1 MEGAGCPWETPQH
14 SRVVAVPLVPAPQVG
29 EQGEGSAG
37 GDADRHLDAKGEE
50 LVLLQ
55 RVHPHLGEHRARGW
69 DAFTAAEPPLGCPGF
84 GGARSSVAGKGQ
96 GFVPFPFP
104 WRAPSW
110 LWLRASSAQRRC
122 CSSDKPG
129 AGATRQGWERGGGG
143 AGGSDSRGAA
153 PYLVALVPGHGER
166 HLGLFAGDDV
176 FSAGKEQFP
185 LRWDTNHPQT
195 VPVSQC
201 RAPPPPFSLLHPRI
215 PLAFSAHRSSRIF
228 FLALASLYLL
238 TPS

>member
-69 DAFTAAEPPLGCPGF
+69 DAFTAAEPPPLGCPGF

-129 AGATRQGWERGGGG
+129 AGATRQGWERGGGRRQRLPR
-143 AGGSDSRGAA
+143 GSTLPCCFGPRARRAA
-153 PYLVALVPGHGER
+153 PRSVCRRRRIFCGKGTISLTVGHKPPTDCPCIPVP
-166 HLGLFAGDDV
+166 
-176 FSAGKEQFP
+176 SP
-185 LRWDTNHPQT
+185 
-195 VPVSQC
+195 
-201 RAPPPPFSLLHPRI
+201 APPPSPSSIPASHLLFPLTGPAEFFS
-215 PLAFSAHRSSRIF
+215 
-228 FLALASLYLL
+228 
-238 TPS
+238 